1 MRAAVAV
8 ITLTLATSSALI
20 VAAPRPIATTH
31 RAPVPSASIA
41 VSASALTHGTAG
53 VTALS
58 GLVAWIA
65 PKFNMDVYGITSN
78 DGIGDG
84 AYYQVRQIG
93 AWQIVNAFVLMSG
106 LKGSLSAASALLIA
120 SAWSTIICIPSN
132 EYFEKPKGP
141 AILSALA
148 FAVLGRL
155 TAKGRIS
162 AYVSG
167 GVMSLLG
174 ALIVLTPKE
183 TAAMY
188 KVTPE
193 KATPL
198 MLSML
203 AATGSTVLCT
213 GLYVLA
219 LVAGRTQRTAFGLSI
234 LTNALFALKFTLTDA
249 EELGA
254 KTASQIGPLALR
266 TAAQLILA
274 AIALLA

>member
-1 MRAAVAV
+1 
-8 ITLTLATSSALI
+8 
-20 VAAPRPIATTH
+20 
-31 RAPVPSASIA
+31 
-41 VSASALTHGTAG
+41 
-53 VTALS
+53 
-58 GLVAWIA
+58 
-65 PKFNMDVYGITSN
+65 
-78 DGIGDG
+78 
-84 AYYQVRQIG
+84 
-93 AWQIVNAFVLMSG
+93 
-106 LKGSLSAASALLIA
+106 
-120 SAWSTIICIPSN
+120 
-132 EYFEKPKGP
+132 
-141 AILSALA
+141 
-148 FAVLGRL
+148 
-155 TAKGRIS
+155 
-162 AYVSG
+162 
-167 GVMSLLG
+167 MSLLG